1 MPQDVDDTGWIS
13 LVWLACIYWNL
24 YWCLE
29 RMGSLE
35 QAGKADG
42 TGEAA
47 AVAAPAKGQRPARA
61 KAMPPALARRV
72 DEILRQDASAGVD
85 AFLQER
91 LAHYEAVVAAFDAG
105 NRELLRG
112 LVSSEVYEIF
122 RAAIDVRKIRG
133 QRIETAFAWIEPS
146 EIVEARIDAEQ
157 MDIAIRFTGAY
168 FEFARDSIGLLT
180 KGTPAMRRSSD
191 VWTFARDLTQAEKTW
206 RVVATEAES

>member
-1 MPQDVDDTGWIS
+1 MPQDVDGTGWIS

-47 AVAAPAKGQRPARA
+47 TVAAPAKGQRSVRA
-61 KAMPPALARRV
+61 KAMPPALAGRV
-72 DEILRQDASAGVD
+72 DEILRHDAAASIE

-91 LAHYEAVVAAFDAG
+91 LASYEAVVAAFDAG
-105 NRELLRG
+105 DRELLRG
-112 LVSSEVYEIF
+112 LVSPEVYEIF
-122 RAAIDVRKIRG
+122 RAAIDVREIRG

-157 MDIAIRFTGAY
+157 MEIVIRFTGAY
-168 FEFARDSIGLLT
+168 FEFARDSIGLLV
-180 KGTPAMRRSSD
+180 KGAPAMRRSSD
-191 VWTFARDLTQAEKTW
+191 LWTFACSLAQAGKTW